1 MCLISAIMIFLV
13 LQIGNEIYRYSLIS
27 SKPNL
32 KSGKIKVY
40 VPVSTLASI
49 NLGTDASV
57 RTEGVVKLDNFNQ
70 ADMSKI
76 LRFADKV
83 NGTYNIL
90 YYKKGIAHSPITL
103 RLSLKY
109 DESEFSR
116 FMKRLHTKSII
127 NYIAGYKDGRKCK
140 WIMLNPTLARKSKTF
155 H

>member
-13 LQIGNEIYRYSLIS
+13 LQIGNGIYRYSLIS

-70 ADMSKI
+70 ANMSKI
-76 LRFADKV
+76 LRLADKV

-90 YYKKGIAHSPITL
+90 YDKKGIAHSPITL

>member
-1 MCLISAIMIFLV
+1 MIFLV
-13 LQIGNEIYRYSLIS
+13 LQIGNGIYRYSLIS

-76 LRFADKV
+76 LRLADKV
-83 NGTYNIL
+83 NSTYNIL
-90 YYKKGIAHSPITL
+90 YDKKALLIVQ
-103 RLSLKY
+103 
-109 DESEFSR
+109 
-116 FMKRLHTKSII
+116 
-127 NYIAGYKDGRKCK
+127 
-140 WIMLNPTLARKSKTF
+140 
-155 H
+155 

>member
-1 MCLISAIMIFLV
+1 L
-13 LQIGNEIYRYSLIS
+13 
-27 SKPNL
+27 
-32 KSGKIKVY
+32 
-40 VPVSTLASI
+40 
-49 NLGTDASV
+49 
-57 RTEGVVKLDNFNQ
+57 
-70 ADMSKI
+70 
-76 LRFADKV
+76 ADKV

-90 YYKKGIAHSPITL
+90 YDKKGIAHSPITL